1 MVVIWTYAV
10 GCGEKRCMHARK
22 EGRKDAWMDEVTC
35 LYIYVYIYILI
46 HIHTIQLCDLN
57 VGGCVRDLFT
67 QTKLVDVFLMNWPTP
82 GRAALPSPYQP
93 EDFWPQRGHK
103 SSGQPAIMKNVG
115 QDMSRSLVHSDRN
128 MGYFFRMGQPS
139 WLENGI

>member
-1 MVVIWTYAV
+1 MVVIRTYAV

-67 QTKLVDVFLMNWPTP
+67 QTKLVDVFLMN
-82 GRAALPSPYQP
+82 
-93 EDFWPQRGHK
+93 
-103 SSGQPAIMKNVG
+103 
-115 QDMSRSLVHSDRN
+115 
-128 MGYFFRMGQPS
+128 
-139 WLENGI
+139 